1 MSTDPVSTAS
11 SLSTTGPGPATSSTG
26 AAASPSLRRI
36 DEFLK
41 EVIQRNGS
49 DLHFMAGDPPRIRQH
64 GELQPLRP
72 DPMSAQ
78 YVQDVLFEMMPRA
91 ALQRL
96 EDKHSADFA
105 YIIPGISRFRVNV
118 LRQLNGL
125 GSVMRAIPSTAL
137 SLDQLNMPEAV
148 RNLCK
153 VNKGLILVTGKTGSG
168 KSTSL
173 AAMIDDINTRRKGHI
188 LTIEDPIEFVHQRK
202 GCLISQR
209 EIGQHT
215 PSFAAALHSGLRE
228 DPNVILV
235 GELRDYETMSIAVT
249 AAEMGIL
256 VMGTLHTNGAAPT
269 VDRVINAFPADKQ
282 PQVRAMLSTSLKG
295 VVSQQLIPRAG
306 KTGRVA
312 ALEIMVNT
320 PAVANL
326 IRQGKLDQLENV
338 IQSGAA
344 QGMRTMDTAIQQL
357 LDAGTITG
365 RHAYLKAINKTKFE
379 AVKDNV

>member
-1 MSTDPVSTAS
+1 MSTDPAITAS
-11 SLSTTGPGPATSSTG
+11 STAATDATSGASTPAG
-26 AAASPSLRRI
+26 AVGPRRI
-36 DEFLK
+36 DEYLK
-41 EVIQRNGS
+41 EVITRNGS
-49 DLHFMAGDPPRIRQH
+49 DLHFIAGDPPRIRIY
-64 GELQPLRP
+64 GELQPMRP
-72 DPMSAQ
+72 QPMTAQ

-91 ALQRL
+91 ASQRL
-96 EDKHSADFA
+96 EEKHSADFA
-105 YIIPGISRFRVNV
+105 YIIPGVSRFRVNV
-118 LRQLNGL
+118 MRQLNGL
-125 GSVMRAIPSTAL
+125 GAVMRAIPSKAL
-137 SLDQLNMPEAV
+137 SLDELNMPDAV

-153 VNKGLILVTGKTGSG
+153 INSGLILVTGKTGSG
-168 KSTSL
+168 KSTTL

-188 LTIEDPIEFVHQRK
+188 ITIEDPIEFVHQRK

-209 EIGQHT
+209 EIGAHT
-215 PSFAAALHSGLRE
+215 PTFSAALHSALRE

-235 GELRDYETMSIAVT
+235 GEMRDYETMSIAVT

-282 PQVRAMLSTSLKG
+282 PQVRAMLSTSLRG

-306 KTGRVA
+306 RSGRVA

-344 QGMRTMDTAIQQL
+344 LGMRTMDSAIQAL
-357 LDAGTITG
+357 LDTAVISGKN
-365 RHAYLKAINKTKFE
+365 AYLKAINKQRFE
-379 AVKDNV
+379 AVKDNG